1 MFDTQEMFAHNRQAA
16 FGQQEM
22 NVGHAAMLAVFD
34 GDDGAIP
41 ARLPSPR
48 PAHPQTETHGK
59 AAQSGAYFSAAV
71 RVHPGAP

>member
-34 GDDGAIP
+34 GDDGAIGT
-41 ARLPSPR
+41 PSFT
-48 PAHPQTETHGK
+48 ASSASSKLKQGK
-59 AAQSGAYFSAAV
+59 AAQVGAYSSAA
-71 RVHPGAP
+71 RCELHPGAP